1 MLRAN
6 AIAVEPL
13 TPTIGA
19 FVRGVDL
26 RELSAT
32 EVEEIRAA
40 LLTHQVIFFEGQDLS
55 PAQQRDAA
63 ARFGELHVHPLYPSD
78 EAVPEIM
85 VIDNH
90 AQNPTDNDHWHTD
103 VTFLERPAMGALL
116 YAAEVPASGGDTLW
130 SSMTAAYK
138 ALSKPMRDF
147 LDGLSAVHDFVHAFP
162 AEGLA
167 GSQAGRERYEKAR
180 AENPPV
186 IHPVVRTHPETGE
199 PGLFVNS
206 VFTARIKGLRREE
219 SRALLDFLYRHV
231 QQPEF
236 VARLRWSPGALA
248 FWDNRCT
255 QHYAVNDYLP
265 GRRVMHRATILGER
279 PFFGKAA

>member
-1 MLRAN
+1 MAQSNLLS
-6 AIAVEPL
+6 IEPL
-13 TPTIGA
+13 NPTIGA
-19 FVRGVDL
+19 VLRGVDL
-26 RELSAT
+26 RELSDAA
-32 EVEEIRAA
+32 VEDIRAA
-40 LLTHQVIFFEGQDLS
+40 LLKHQVVFFEGQALT

-63 ARFGELHVHPLYPSD
+63 ARFGDLHVHPLYPTD
-78 EAVPEIM
+78 QAVPEIM
-85 VIDNH
+85 VLDNNPK
-90 AQNPTDNDHWHTD
+90 NPTDNDHWHTD
-103 VTFLERPAMGALL
+103 VTFLETPALGAFL
-116 YAAEVPASGGDTLW
+116 YALEVPPSGGDTLW

-147 LDGLSAVHDFVHAFP
+147 LGGLSAVHDFSYAFT

-167 GSQAGRERYEKAR
+167 GSAAGRAAYEKAR
-180 AENPPV
+180 AEHPPV

-199 PGLFVNS
+199 PALFVNS

-219 SRALLDFLYRHV
+219 SRALMDFLNRHI

-236 VARLRWSPGALA
+236 LVRWRWSPGAVA

-265 GRRVMHRATILGER
+265 ARRVLHRATILGER
-279 PFFGKAA
+279 PFFRAAA